1 MICISTWDFFLSTFF
16 LTTAIYMQFLS
27 LSTVRPNMAYADN
40 SNMTINSLWDT
51 RWNEECGLKLL
62 TSSNVC
68 RLFPW
73 LFSKTVAQLFVDS
86 PGCDEKH
93 SAMAAPW
100 VQLEVWFIEIHWRSV
115 LSHQLCGE
123 SQTDTSQLLCCFHSI
138 TIIIL
143 SDISL
148 YFLWSEW
155 EHLLIQQSHKLWH
168 FHAYKCNSL
177 HWLKRA
183 NSRKRL
189 CWQSVG
195 FIFS

>member
-1 MICISTWDFFLSTFF
+1 MICISTWDFFSFLFF
-16 LTTAIYMQFLS
+16 SHNCYIYAVFGSFHSKPKHGLCRQFKHD
-27 LSTVRPNMAYADN
+27 Y
-40 SNMTINSLWDT
+40 NSLWDT

-62 TSSNVC
+62 TSFNVC

-86 PGCDEKH
+86 SGCDEKH

-123 SQTDTSQLLCCFHSI
+123 SQTDTSQFLCCFHSI
-138 TIIIL
+138 TIITL

-148 YFLWSEW
+148 YFLRSEW

-168 FHAYKCNSL
+168 FYAYKSNRL
-177 HWLKRA
+177 HWFKRA
-183 NSRKRL
+183 KSPKRL
-189 CWQSVG
+189 SWQSVG